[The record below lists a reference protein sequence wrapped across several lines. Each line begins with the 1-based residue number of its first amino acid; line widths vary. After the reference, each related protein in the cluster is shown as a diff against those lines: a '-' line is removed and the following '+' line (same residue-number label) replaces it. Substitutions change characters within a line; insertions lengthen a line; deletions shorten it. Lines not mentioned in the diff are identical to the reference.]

1 MVSRSSENGKRVE
14 SNRHYP
20 PHGQKSLRS
29 NKPISEMNKKHAQ
42 QTSAFCFSD
51 DL

>member
-14 SNRHYP
+14 SNRQYP

-29 NKPISEMNKKHAQ
+29 SKPYLMMNKNRAQ